1 MRFIADLHIHSHFS
15 RATSKSLVPEDLF
28 VWAQKKGITVI
39 GTGDFTHAGWLS
51 ELQEKLQ
58 PAENGLYQLKPE
70 LQKTLAERIPGS
82 CSSPVRFALTGEIS
96 CIYKRDGKTR
106 KIHNLILMP
115 DFDSVKDFNERLGRI
130 GNLKSDGRPILGL
143 DSRDLL
149 EMVLEASDRSFF
161 IPAHIWTPWFSLF
174 GSKSGFDV
182 IEECFGDLTGHI
194 YALETG
200 LSSDPVMNRR
210 LSALDDYLLVSNS
223 DAHSPEK
230 LGREANLFDTS
241 LDYDSLLK
249 AMTEKKGFEGTI
261 EFFPEEGK
269 YHYDGHRKCQISLHP
284 SQTIAHEGLCPK
296 CGKPVTVGV
305 LHRVYELADRETSKL
320 PKPFYSIIPL
330 AEILSEILD
339 CGPAAKKVTA
349 VYEELLAKLGPE
361 LHILM
366 DTPSK
371 DIERLGGPL
380 LAEAIDR
387 MRENRVIRQE
397 GYDGEYGV
405 IRLFDKAEKMTLQG
419 QTALFDA
426 PMETAPS
433 AEGRAFAFS
442 TLPARAVEPHG
453 QEPVAPGVRRNPPK
467 LQSSFAKASEDTR
480 IPTQPG
486 GPGFLRRRVHEEPEA
501 YQAFLFDPILDPLN
515 AAQKEAVL
523 HQGSHLLIV
532 AGPGTGKTMTITHRM
547 AYQIRSQLSSADE
560 ILSLTFTNK
569 AAGEMKKRLTA
580 LLPEE
585 HGVSIQVS
593 TFHAFCLQVLRE
605 KGGLLGLPPDFGLFS
620 ETDVMAL
627 ARQVASES
635 KKGVRSVS
643 RFLRELPGLK
653 LASLSEAKTGEP
665 LVDLFQA
672 YQVKLRTLRML
683 DLHDLEVET
692 LRLFQKYPDVAAE
705 LGKRFSKIF
714 VDEYQDTNRTQ
725 VEILKAMVSCGTHL
739 PCALQPAPCAV
750 YLCAIGDPNQ
760 AIYGFRGAD
769 VENFRR
775 FTDDF
780 PGAKKVSL
788 LTNYRSTQPILDA
801 ASSLMQKKQKLK
813 GVLGIGE
820 LVQLSDCRTEAEE
833 AEMIVEQI
841 EKLIG
846 GTSYFSLDSG
856 RASSQD
862 EPENLGFGDIA
873 VLFRLN
879 AQGDAFE
886 EAFSRAGIPFV
897 RSGEKPLTEGF
908 PVNVIW
914 RFLQTVSHPESDYYR
929 EAYHHILRDNA
940 LNLHPP
946 PVSSTGQALAPPLK
960 GGEPQP
966 DGSSRSVEKAR
977 SQSFSSSSS
986 PLAGEDR
993 GEGEGGGGLKVIE
1006 LIDQAFAV
1014 HGFKELPEDSTEA
1027 FRRLKEIAHPFGS
1040 DLHSFLDTLS
1050 LDRGIDHERLL
1061 GDRVAV
1067 MSLHA
1072 AKGLEWPVVFI
1083 AGCEDQLL
1091 PCTLFGDQD
1100 EAEEKRLFYVGMTRA
1115 RSRLVLS
1122 YAARRTLNGRPL
1134 DMKPSPFT
1142 LLIPQHLRR
1151 PLERK
1156 PWKPKKKP
1164 PNQLQLF

>member
-70 LQKTLAERIPGS
+70 LQKTLAERIPRS
-82 CSSPVRFALTGEIS
+82 CSSPVRFVLSGEIS
-96 CIYKRDGKTR
+96 CIYKRGGRTR

-115 DFDSVKDFNERLGRI
+115 DFESVKDLNARLSRI

-149 EMVLEASDRSFF
+149 EIVLETSDRSFF

-174 GSKSGFDV
+174 GSNSGFDS
-182 IEECFGDLTGHI
+182 IDECFGDLAENIH
-194 YALETG
+194 ALETG
-200 LSSDPVMNRR
+200 LSSDPPMNRR

-241 LDYDSLLK
+241 LDYDSLLN
-249 AMTEKKGFEGTI
+249 AMTEKTGFEGTI

-269 YHYDGHRKCQISLHP
+269 YHYDGHRKCRLSLHP
-284 SQTIAHEGLCPK
+284 SQTRSTKGICPK

-305 LHRVYELADRETSKL
+305 LHRVYELADREAPKL

-330 AEILSEILD
+330 SEILSEILG
-339 CGPAAKKVTA
+339 CGPSAKKVTA
-349 VYEELLAKLGPE
+349 AYEELLAALGPE
-361 LHILM
+361 LYILM
-366 DTPSK
+366 DSPSK
-371 DIERLGGPL
+371 DMERLGGPL
-380 LAEAIDR
+380 LAEALDR
-387 MRENRVIRQE
+387 MRETRVIRQE

-405 IRLFDKAEKMTLQG
+405 IRLFEEAEKMTLRG
-419 QTALFDA
+419 QTTLFDA
-426 PMETAPS
+426 PAETTPPK
-433 AEGRAFAFS
+433 EERDPAFS
-442 TLPARAVEPHG
+442 SLPTRA
-453 QEPVAPGVRRNPPK
+453 
-467 LQSSFAKASEDTR
+467 
-480 IPTQPG
+480 
-486 GPGFLRRRVHEEPEA
+486 VHEEPEP
-501 YQAFLFDPILDPLN
+501 YQTFLFDPILDPLN
-515 AAQKEAVL
+515 SGQKEAVL

-532 AGPGTGKTMTITHRM
+532 AGPGTGKTMTLTHRM
-547 AYQIRSQLSSADE
+547 AYQIRSQLASAEE

-569 AAGEMKKRLTA
+569 AAAEMRKRLTA

-585 HGVSIQVS
+585 HGAQIKVS

-605 KGGLLGLPPDFGLFS
+605 KGSVLGLPADFVLLS
-620 ETDVMAL
+620 ETDAAAL
-627 ARQVASES
+627 ARQVLSES

-653 LASLSEAKTGEP
+653 LASLNEDKKSDP
-665 LVDLFQA
+665 LFDFYEK
-672 YQVKLRTLRML
+672 YQLKLRVLRML

-692 LRLFQKYPDVAAE
+692 LRIFQNHPDVAAE
-705 LGKRFSKIF
+705 LGKRFPKIF

-725 VEILKAMVSCGTHL
+725 VEILKLMVSCGTHL
-739 PCALQPAPCAV
+739 PCALHPVEDPVADPELGRREQSRRAPRTV
-750 YLCAIGDPNQ
+750 YLCAIGDPDQ

-769 VENFRR
+769 VANFHR

-780 PGAKKVSL
+780 PGAKKVTL
-788 LTNYRSTQPILDA
+788 LINYRSTQPILDA

-813 GVLGIGE
+813 GVFGIGE
-820 LVQLSDCRTEAEE
+820 LVQISDCRTEAEE

-841 EKLIG
+841 EKFIG

-862 EPENLGFGDIA
+862 EHENLGFGDIA

-897 RSGEKPLTEGF
+897 RSGEKPLIEDF
-908 PVNVIW
+908 PINVIW
-914 RFLQTVSHPESDYYR
+914 RFLQTLAHPENGYYS
-929 EAYHHILRDNA
+929 ETYLSVLRKY
-940 LNLHPP
+940 NLTP
-946 PVSSTGQALAPPLK
+946 SSLTNT
-960 GGEPQP
+960 
-966 DGSSRSVEKAR
+966 SH
-977 SQSFSSSSS
+977 FS
-986 PLAGEDR
+986 LAGENK
-993 GEGEGGGGLKVIE
+993 GGGRIKVIE
-1006 LIDQAFAV
+1006 WIDQVIAM
-1014 HGFKELPEDSTEA
+1014 HGFEELPEEEGNRL
-1027 FRRLKEIAHPFGS
+1027 RRLN
-1040 DLHSFLDTLS
+1040 DLATSFHGDLSSFLDALS
-1050 LDRGIDHERLL
+1050 LERGIDHAGLL

-1122 YAARRTLNGRPL
+1122 YAAHRTLNGRPL

-1142 LLIPQHLRR
+1142 LLIPQNLRR

>member
-70 LQKTLAERIPGS
+70 LQKTLAERIPRS
-82 CSSPVRFALTGEIS
+82 CSSPVRFVLSGEIS
-96 CIYKRDGKTR
+96 CIYKRGGRTR

-115 DFDSVKDFNERLGRI
+115 DFESVKDLNARLSRI

-149 EMVLEASDRSFF
+149 EIVLETSDRSFF

-174 GSKSGFDV
+174 GSNSGFDS
-182 IEECFGDLTGHI
+182 IDECFGDLAENIH
-194 YALETG
+194 ALETG
-200 LSSDPVMNRR
+200 LSSDPPMNRR

-241 LDYDSLLK
+241 LDYDSLLN
-249 AMTEKKGFEGTI
+249 AMTEKTGFEGTI

-269 YHYDGHRKCQISLHP
+269 YHYDGHRKCRLSLHP
-284 SQTIAHEGLCPK
+284 SQTRSTKGICPK

-305 LHRVYELADRETSKL
+305 LHRVYELADREAPKL

-330 AEILSEILD
+330 SEILSEILG
-339 CGPAAKKVTA
+339 CGPSAKKVTA
-349 VYEELLAKLGPE
+349 AYEELLAALGPE
-361 LHILM
+361 LYILM
-366 DTPSK
+366 DSPSK
-371 DIERLGGPL
+371 DMERLGGPL
-380 LAEAIDR
+380 LAEALDR
-387 MRENRVIRQE
+387 MRETRVIRQE

-405 IRLFDKAEKMTLQG
+405 IRLFEEAEKMTLRG
-419 QTALFDA
+419 QTTLFDA
-426 PMETAPS
+426 PAETTPPK
-433 AEGRAFAFS
+433 EERDPAFS
-442 TLPARAVEPHG
+442 SLPTRA
-453 QEPVAPGVRRNPPK
+453 
-467 LQSSFAKASEDTR
+467 
-480 IPTQPG
+480 
-486 GPGFLRRRVHEEPEA
+486 VHEEPEP
-501 YQAFLFDPILDPLN
+501 YQTFLFDPILDPLN
-515 AAQKEAVL
+515 SGQKEAVL

-532 AGPGTGKTMTITHRM
+532 AGPGTGKTMTLTHRM
-547 AYQIRSQLSSADE
+547 AYQIRSQLASAEE

-569 AAGEMKKRLTA
+569 AAAEMRKRLTA

-585 HGVSIQVS
+585 HGAQIKVS

-605 KGGLLGLPPDFGLFS
+605 KGSVLGLPADFVLLS
-620 ETDVMAL
+620 ETDAAAL
-627 ARQVASES
+627 ARQVLSES

-653 LASLSEAKTGEP
+653 LASLNEDKKSDP
-665 LVDLFQA
+665 LFDFYEK
-672 YQVKLRTLRML
+672 YQLKLRVLRML

-692 LRLFQKYPDVAAE
+692 LRIFQNHPDVAAE
-705 LGKRFSKIF
+705 LGKRFPKIF

-725 VEILKAMVSCGTHL
+725 VEILKLMVSCGTHL
-739 PCALQPAPCAV
+739 PCALHPVEDPVADPELGRREQSRRAPRTV
-750 YLCAIGDPNQ
+750 YLCAIGDPDQ

-769 VENFRR
+769 VANFHR

-780 PGAKKVSL
+780 PGAKKVTL
-788 LTNYRSTQPILDA
+788 LINYRSTQPILDA

-813 GVLGIGE
+813 GVFGIGE
-820 LVQLSDCRTEAEE
+820 LVQISDCRTEAEE

-841 EKLIG
+841 EKFIG
-846 GTSYFSLDSG
+846 GTSYFSLNSG

-862 EPENLGFGDIA
+862 EHENLGFGDIA

-897 RSGEKPLTEGF
+897 RSGEKPLIEDF
-908 PVNVIW
+908 PINVIW
-914 RFLQTVSHPESDYYR
+914 RFLQTLAHPENGYYS
-929 EAYHHILRDNA
+929 ETYLSVLRKY
-940 LNLHPP
+940 NLTP
-946 PVSSTGQALAPPLK
+946 SSLTNT
-960 GGEPQP
+960 
-966 DGSSRSVEKAR
+966 SY
-977 SQSFSSSSS
+977 FS
-986 PLAGEDR
+986 LAGENK
-993 GEGEGGGGLKVIE
+993 GGGRIKVIE
-1006 LIDQAFAV
+1006 WIDQVIAM
-1014 HGFKELPEDSTEA
+1014 HGFEELPEEEGNRL
-1027 FRRLKEIAHPFGS
+1027 RRLN
-1040 DLHSFLDTLS
+1040 DLATSFHGDLSSFLDALS
-1050 LDRGIDHERLL
+1050 LERGIDHAGLL

-1122 YAARRTLNGRPL
+1122 YAAHRTLNGRPL

-1142 LLIPQHLRR
+1142 LLIPQNLRR

>member
-70 LQKTLAERIPGS
+70 LQKTLAERIPRS
-82 CSSPVRFALTGEIS
+82 CSSPVRFVLSGEIS
-96 CIYKRDGKTR
+96 CIYKRGGRTR

-115 DFDSVKDFNERLGRI
+115 DFESVKDLNARLSRI

-149 EMVLEASDRSFF
+149 EIVLETSDRSFF

-174 GSKSGFDV
+174 GSNSGFDS
-182 IEECFGDLTGHI
+182 IDECFGDLAENIH
-194 YALETG
+194 ALETG
-200 LSSDPVMNRR
+200 LSSDPPMNRR

-241 LDYDSLLK
+241 LDYDSLLN
-249 AMTEKKGFEGTI
+249 AMTEKTGFEGTI

-269 YHYDGHRKCQISLHP
+269 YHYDGHRKCRLSLHP
-284 SQTIAHEGLCPK
+284 SQTRSTKGICPK

-305 LHRVYELADRETSKL
+305 LHRVYELADREAPKL

-330 AEILSEILD
+330 SEILSEILG
-339 CGPAAKKVTA
+339 CGPSAKKVTA
-349 VYEELLAKLGPE
+349 AYEELLAALGPE
-361 LHILM
+361 LYILM
-366 DTPSK
+366 DSPSK
-371 DIERLGGPL
+371 DMERLGGPL
-380 LAEAIDR
+380 LAEALDR
-387 MRENRVIRQE
+387 MRETRVIRQE

-405 IRLFDKAEKMTLQG
+405 IRLFEEAEKMTLRG
-419 QTALFDA
+419 QTTLFDA
-426 PMETAPS
+426 PAETTPPK
-433 AEGRAFAFS
+433 EERDPAFS
-442 TLPARAVEPHG
+442 SLPTRA
-453 QEPVAPGVRRNPPK
+453 
-467 LQSSFAKASEDTR
+467 
-480 IPTQPG
+480 
-486 GPGFLRRRVHEEPEA
+486 VHEEPEP
-501 YQAFLFDPILDPLN
+501 YQTFLFDPILDPLN
-515 AAQKEAVL
+515 SGQKEAVL

-532 AGPGTGKTMTITHRM
+532 AGPGTGKTMTLTHRM
-547 AYQIRSQLSSADE
+547 AYQIRSQLASAEE

-569 AAGEMKKRLTA
+569 AAAEMRKRLTA

-585 HGVSIQVS
+585 HGAQIKVS

-605 KGGLLGLPPDFGLFS
+605 KGSVLGLPADFVLLS
-620 ETDVMAL
+620 ETDAAAL
-627 ARQVASES
+627 ARQVLSES

-653 LASLSEAKTGEP
+653 LASLNEDKKSDP
-665 LVDLFQA
+665 LFDFYEK
-672 YQVKLRTLRML
+672 YQLKLRVLRML

-692 LRLFQKYPDVAAE
+692 LRIFQNHPDVAAE
-705 LGKRFSKIF
+705 FGKRFPKIF

-725 VEILKAMVSCGTHL
+725 VEILKLMVSCGTHL
-739 PCALQPAPCAV
+739 PCALHPVEDPVADPELGRREQSRRAPRTV
-750 YLCAIGDPNQ
+750 YLCAIGDPDQ

-769 VENFRR
+769 VANFHR

-780 PGAKKVSL
+780 PGAKKVTL
-788 LTNYRSTQPILDA
+788 LINYRSTQPILDA

-813 GVLGIGE
+813 GVFGIGE
-820 LVQLSDCRTEAEE
+820 LVQISDCRTEAEE

-841 EKLIG
+841 EKFIG
-846 GTSYFSLDSG
+846 GTSYFSLNSG

-862 EPENLGFGDIA
+862 EHENLGFGDIA

-897 RSGEKPLTEGF
+897 RSGEKPLIEDF
-908 PVNVIW
+908 PINVIW
-914 RFLQTVSHPESDYYR
+914 RFLQTLAHPENGYYS
-929 EAYHHILRDNA
+929 ETYLSVLRKY
-940 LNLHPP
+940 NLTP
-946 PVSSTGQALAPPLK
+946 SSLTNT
-960 GGEPQP
+960 
-966 DGSSRSVEKAR
+966 SY
-977 SQSFSSSSS
+977 FS
-986 PLAGEDR
+986 LAGENK
-993 GEGEGGGGLKVIE
+993 GGGRIKVIE
-1006 LIDQAFAV
+1006 WIDQVIAM
-1014 HGFKELPEDSTEA
+1014 HGFEELPEEEGNRL
-1027 FRRLKEIAHPFGS
+1027 RRLN
-1040 DLHSFLDTLS
+1040 DLATSFHGDLSSFLDALS
-1050 LDRGIDHERLL
+1050 LERGIDHAGLL

-1122 YAARRTLNGRPL
+1122 YAAHRTLNGRPL

-1142 LLIPQHLRR
+1142 LLIPQNLRR

>member
-15 RATSKSLVPEDLF
+15 RATSKSLVPEELF

-51 ELQEKLQ
+51 ELQEKLE

-70 LQKTLAERIPGS
+70 LQETLSDRVPGS
-82 CSSPVRFALTGEIS
+82 CSSPVRFVLSGEIS
-96 CIYKRDGKTR
+96 CIYKRGGRTR

-115 DFDSVKDFNERLGRI
+115 DFESVRDLNGRLSRI

-149 EMVLEASDRSFF
+149 EMVLETSDRSFF

-174 GSKSGFDV
+174 GSNSGFDT

-194 YALETG
+194 HALETG

-230 LGREANLFDTS
+230 LGREANLFDTG
-241 LDYDSLLK
+241 LDYDSLVK

-269 YHYDGHRKCQISLHP
+269 YHHDGHRKCKASLHP
-284 SQTIAHEGLCPK
+284 SETRRRNGVCPK

-305 LHRVYELADRETSKL
+305 LHRVYELADREAPKL

-330 AEILSEILD
+330 PEILSEILG
-339 CGPAAKKVTA
+339 CGPSAKKVTGA
-349 VYEELLAKLGPE
+349 YEELLAALGPE

-366 DTPSK
+366 DAPSK
-371 DIERLGGPL
+371 DIERAGGRL

-387 MRENRVIRQE
+387 MRESKVIREE

-405 IRLFDKAEKMTLQG
+405 IRLFEESEKETLRG
-419 QTALFDA
+419 QETLFDPPA
-426 PMETAPS
+426 ETTVEEQESEPV
-433 AEGRAFAFS
+433 FS
-442 TLPARAVEPHG
+442 SLPARAV
-453 QEPVAPGVRRNPPK
+453 N
-467 LQSSFAKASEDTR
+467 
-480 IPTQPG
+480 
-486 GPGFLRRRVHEEPEA
+486 EEPQP
-501 YQAFLFDPILDPLN
+501 YQTFLFDPVLDPLN
-515 AAQKEAVL
+515 PAQMEAVL
-523 HQGSHLLIV
+523 HQGSPLLIV
-532 AGPGTGKTMTITHRM
+532 AGPGTGKTMTLTHRI
-547 AYQIRSQLSSADE
+547 AYQIRSQLASTEE
-560 ILSLTFTNK
+560 ILALTFTNK
-569 AAGEMKKRLTA
+569 AAAEMRKRLIA
-580 LLPEE
+580 LLPDEP
-585 HGVSIQVS
+585 GAQVKVS
-593 TFHAFCLQVLRE
+593 TFHAFCLEVLRE
-605 KGGLLGLPPDFGLFS
+605 KGATLGLPSDFGLLS
-620 ETDVMAL
+620 ESDAGAL
-627 ARQVASES
+627 ARQVLSETP
-635 KKGVRSVS
+635 KGVRSVA
-643 RFLRELPGLK
+643 RFIRELPGLK
-653 LASLSEAKTGEP
+653 LASLEEGEKSDP
-665 LVDLFQA
+665 LIDLYEK
-672 YQVKLRTLRML
+672 YQLKLRALGML

-692 LRLFQKYPDVAAE
+692 LRLFKNHPEVAARF
-705 LGKRFSKIF
+705 GKRFPKIF

-725 VEILKAMVSCGTHL
+725 VEILKSLVSCATSI
-739 PCALQPAPCAV
+739 PCTVSKTLSQTLSLVEGSKAEGNRAPCPV
-750 YLCAIGDPNQ
+750 FICAIGDPDQ

-769 VENFRR
+769 VENFHR
-775 FTDDF
+775 FADDF
-780 PGAKKVSL
+780 PGAKTVTL
-788 LTNYRSTQPILDA
+788 LLNYRSTQPILDA

-820 LVQLSDCRTEAEE
+820 LVQISDCRTEAEE

-862 EPENLGFGDIA
+862 EHENLGFGDIA

-897 RSGEKPLTEGF
+897 RSGEKPLIEGF
-908 PVNVIW
+908 PVNVLW
-914 RFLQTVSHPESDYYR
+914 RFLQTLSYPENQYYR
-929 EAYHHILRDNA
+929 EAYDQILNDHD
-940 LNLHPP
+940 LTPHPP
-946 PVSSTGQALAPPLK
+946 PAPPVK
-960 GGEPQP
+960 GGEPQK
-966 DGSSRSVEKAR
+966 GTSLRSVPEVR
-977 SQSFSSSSS
+977 LQSFSSSRGEGKLPS
-986 PLAGEDR
+986 PLVARTNSFVRGSGW
-993 GEGEGGGGLKVIE
+993 GEGEGGGGQSLIE
-1006 LIDQAFAV
+1006 LIQQAVAL
-1014 HGFKELPEDSTEA
+1014 HGLTSLSEEEGNRL
-1027 FRRLKEIAHPFGS
+1027 RRLH
-1040 DLHSFLDTLS
+1040 DLAKSGFDDLRSFLDVLS
-1050 LDRGIDHERLL
+1050 LERGIDHAGLL

-1067 MSLHA
+1067 MSLHS

-1091 PCTLFGDQD
+1091 PCTLYGDQD

-1122 YAARRTLNGRPL
+1122 HAARRTLNGRPL

-1142 LLIPQHLRR
+1142 LLIPQNLRR

-1156 PWKPKKKP
+1156 PWKPKKKA
-1164 PNQLQLF
+1164 PNQLSFF